1 MAAQGG
7 GMLKLEW
14 RRLEWWYWVVADV
27 LLALALL
34 WQREWFAL
42 ALGFNALQAGHI
54 MQRRRSFRHFSSQVR
69 IGYVLWMAIGLLPG
83 MFWMHWIQLAGTT
96 AMISV
101 GYCPLARMLSLLPW
115 NRVHPFTL
123 RLVLSTFLAP
133 PRSGSIRDN
142 PSITA

>member
-1 MAAQGG
+1 
-7 GMLKLEW
+7 MLKLEW

-34 WQREWFAL
+34 VERHWFAPAL
-42 ALGFNALQAGHI
+42 AFNLLQAVHI
-54 MQRRRSFRHFSSQVR
+54 AWRRDSLLHFSSQVR
-69 IGYVLWMAIGLLPG
+69 IGYLLWLVAGLLPG
-83 MFWMHWIQLAGTT
+83 LFWMHWIQLAGTT